1 MKEVTNKTLY
11 VSDMDGTLMGADSR
25 VSQRTADILNDLIA
39 RRGLL
44 FTVATA
50 RTTATVVPLM
60 SGIHATLPFITLSGA
75 VLWHPVE
82 RRLSH
87 AWGLSPQATRQVCDI
102 CERHGVHPMVY
113 RQHGNVIHTRH
124 NGPMEDYVR
133 EFVEARCH
141 TPYKQFFLNDPDYA
155 TSDDKTLLIFAMQ
168 RGDSLQRVYQDIRQ
182 QVDCSPILYHDNVDP
197 ELALLEIYAPGC
209 SKATAMTRLAR
220 ELGVDRVV
228 AFGDNLN
235 DLAMLHAADHAVA
248 VANAVPEVLEMA
260 HEVIGPNT
268 DDSVAQYL
276 MNNE

>member
-1 MKEVTNKTLY
+1 MKEETNKTLY

-25 VSQRTADILNDLIA
+25 ISLHTVDILNDLIA
-39 RRGLL
+39 HRGLL

-75 VLWHPVE
+75 ILWHPVE

-87 AWGLSPQATRQVCDI
+87 AWGLSPDVTRRVCNI

-113 RQHGNVIHTRH
+113 RHHGNVIHTRH
-124 NGPMEDYVR
+124 NGQMEDYVQQ
-133 EFVEARCH
+133 FVEARCH
-141 TPYKQFFLNDPDYA
+141 TPFKQFFLNDPDYA
-155 TSDDKTLLIFAMQ
+155 VSDDETLLIFAMQ
-168 RGDSLQRVYQDIRQ
+168 RGDSLQQVYQDIRQ
-182 QVDCSPILYHDNVDP
+182 QIDCSPILYHDNVDP
-197 ELALLEIYAPGC
+197 ELALLEVYAPGC
-209 SKATAMTRLAR
+209 SKATAMMRLAH
-220 ELGVDRVV
+220 ELGVGRVV

-235 DLAMLHAADHAVA
+235 DLPMLRAANYAVA

-276 MNNE
+276 MHNA